1 MGGLFGGG
9 GSSGPSAEEQA
20 AQAAADKKE
29 AAEKAKL
36 AQRETAMKEA
46 KKRGRASLLFS
57 DEAGVTGTNKTLG

>member
-9 GSSGPSAEEQA
+9 VSSGPSAEEQA

-29 AAEKAKL
+29 AEEKAKL

-57 DEAGVTGTNKTLG
+57 DETGVTGTNKTLG